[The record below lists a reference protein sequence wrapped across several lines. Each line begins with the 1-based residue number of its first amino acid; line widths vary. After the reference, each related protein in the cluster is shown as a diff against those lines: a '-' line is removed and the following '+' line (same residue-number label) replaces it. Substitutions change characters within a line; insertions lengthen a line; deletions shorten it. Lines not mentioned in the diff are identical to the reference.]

1 MAELGQP
8 PAGEGAKPA
17 GVRVGTAAGPRPGSV
32 PKGDESGLA
41 KEVECWHG
49 TGLEEFTSCLDS
61 GRVQFGVIRFELGS
75 GAFMRSKYC
84 FVHFVGQGVPAV
96 KRGKH
101 NARKEEIMA
110 AMQGSH
116 TDISFTS
123 IREVTVDAILQHM
136 LSTIGADEGGEGGT
150 VDFSAFRQQM
160 EEQMAAAPA
169 PEPEPAGGEEPE
181 TAGVG
186 APTAVD
192 LGISFQDALGQV
204 RSEHGSLNWLLAE
217 PNASEPRL
225 VNAGSGSIPEMRQ
238 FLAQDR
244 VLYGLV
250 RAGFG
255 AGAFKRVKYLFWHWT
270 GPNVSMVKR
279 GKWNAEKDGMQELM
293 RPFTMDMTANSVEET
308 EVDFVV
314 DAIKSVIVSDGDDD
328 SESMISVAAF
338 LEAIKEEQEAAKAQ
352 RQSLQNTSSQAESP
366 PGAAAVPYIDFD
378 ASVADLRKPATQ
390 RNWMLCALIK

>member
-1 MAELGQP
+1 M
-8 PAGEGAKPA
+8 
-17 GVRVGTAAGPRPGSV
+17 
-32 PKGDESGLA
+32 
-41 KEVECWHG
+41 ECWHG
-49 TGLEEFTSCLDS
+49 TGLDEFRSCLDS
-61 GRVQFGVIRFELGS
+61 RRVQFGVIRFELGS

-84 FVHFVGQGVPAV
+84 FVHFVGGDVAAV

-123 IREVTVDAILQHM
+123 VQEVTVDAILQHM
-136 LSTIGADEGGEGGT
+136 LSTIGADEGGEGGA
-150 VDFSAFRQQM
+150 VDISAFRQQM
-160 EEQMAAAPA
+160 EEQMAAAPE
-169 PEPEPAGGEEPE
+169 PEPEPA
-181 TAGVG
+181 AGDEAPAGTG

-204 RSEHGSLNWLLAE
+204 RSERGSLNWLLAE
-217 PNASEPRL
+217 PNASAPAL

-238 FLAQDR
+238 FLAEDR

-255 AGAFKRVKYLFWHWT
+255 AGAFKRVKFLFWHWT

-293 RPFTMDMTANSVEET
+293 RPFTMDMTANNVEET
-308 EVDFVV
+308 EVDYVV
-314 DAIKSVIVSDGDDD
+314 DAIKAVIVSDGDDD

-352 RQSLQNTSSQAESP
+352 HQSAQKAPSHVAP
-366 PGAAAVPYIDFD
+366 PAGAAAAVQYINFD